1 MFNNFKKLI
10 NGEVPHASML
20 VPLLVWSSGNQNN
33 IENAQSI
40 NKLFSIVDSKT
51 LIKKL
56 TYNNK
61 CKHIIKYPKK
71 TKIDKNLLF
80 FYIDICSFFGWTYRE
95 FLKNFEIL
103 NINELKEKIAIAFAY
118 DKKQIKLLKKV

>member
-10 NGEVPHASML
+10 NGEVPQTSML
-20 VPLLVWSSGNQNN
+20 VPLLVWSSGSQNN

-61 CKHIIKYPKK
+61 CNHIIKYPKK

-80 FYIDICSFFGWTYRE
+80 FYTDICSFFGWTYRE

-103 NINELKEKIAIAFAY
+103 NIDILKKQISTAFAY